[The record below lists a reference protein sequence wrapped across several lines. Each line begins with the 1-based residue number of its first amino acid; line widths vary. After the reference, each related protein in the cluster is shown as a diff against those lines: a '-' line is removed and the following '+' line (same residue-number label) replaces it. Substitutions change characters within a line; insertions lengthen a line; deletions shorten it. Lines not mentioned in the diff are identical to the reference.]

1 MKPYGQQEPLTR
13 RIHSILRD
21 YPAGTQ
27 IMKELLQNADD
38 ARASDVTFMLDL
50 RVGTDPR
57 LSPRMANPSLFC
69 YNNKPFAEKDF
80 VSLQN
85 LGQSCKRQDTSSTGR
100 FGIGFNS
107 VYNLTDYVAFVTGS
121 SFVLFD
127 PHRHFVQGDTG
138 ERMDFVED
146 RIDSLSPD
154 KSALASCFKL
164 FGNDMQSPFSGTLFR
179 FPLRSAALAQYS
191 EISSAHYDGPSM
203 LRLFRRFITEASN
216 DCLFLKFVRR
226 ISLEVWEDKA
236 EQPATLFKVEVSA
249 RGPDLANRSRVALES
264 LAATAEYSYTLT
276 LRQTV
281 HDALAER
288 LFSEVPLGTDQPE
301 AQALP
306 RGESE
311 QEWLFA
317 AYCDVD
323 GPARQYVEDIQETK
337 DTSDLRMVPWA
348 CVAWPRPHATREAA
362 VIEGRAYCFLPLPV
376 ITGLL
381 PHLNSFWELSS
392 NRRDLWKGDD
402 MGSEASKIK
411 GQWNTI
417 LKKHVVAPALLHLY
431 AQIKER
437 YLDNGAITS
446 EQYFEDWPAFNAAES
461 EWRDVVTSFYS
472 LLWSSPLRLIHTQGN
487 RWVQCGQVIEADHT
501 FSGAQHVTQYLVS
514 QGQQLFPAGGVWQEI
529 IHSLRATGLQLSQVT
544 PQLLRDVLRESDP
557 STISLDLEVQHGLL
571 SYCLA
576 DGSPDL
582 VGLPLVPVGRGGTAC
597 FGALDDEPTLFLVSK
612 SQFHLLQEQA
622 GERLIAV
629 LPGDSRRE
637 LFEAIARQKS
647 TNVRMMDHSVMA
659 ELLGQT
665 AYAGLQTGVHQT
677 SWHRE
682 GGLSASF
689 VSALWDYLV
698 EVSLQDEAA
707 PLERW
712 PVAATQSSTLV
723 SLSEAGRASLLD
735 ASAAD
740 LPSNI
745 QRAFEKLG
753 CRFVDHTICRGKLP
767 QGRWTLMQAEAPN
780 LLRAAGNASGDRL
793 AELSNQLSPDEKRAL
808 FQFLVSHAPTG
819 ASKTILQSLAIYPL
833 CGQGDDKFGSAIRR
847 EMAELGAPE
856 AVLDDHF
863 IKVDGLDQR
872 VHFLSH
878 SVGVV
883 KVKKHAVYTR
893 HIFPAIHTRKLSPV
907 QIEVVM
913 LQVLKELH
921 ALADEDPT
929 ILDQITSMPFL
940 RVATRSGRGPS
951 DALLAPSDALDPG
964 CKVLARL
971 FGTQVLFPHGSFA
984 SPTVLPRLL
993 EVGLQSHLTP
1003 RLFLL
1008 AVDAITRD
1016 NDVVKAEELFHIL
1029 TRDGGDLLQ
1038 GGDWEAAFAQV
1049 AQKPWIPSRKLTL
1062 QLVRGGPVQLNAP
1075 HKTRPK
1081 ALAPLVGTS
1090 SFTAEHDDVGMRF
1103 SSLLGWDAPLPL
1115 PLVLAH
1121 WERVIG
1127 FAAKLTTLEEGP
1139 ISADVC
1145 QRIKHTTMKI
1155 YDHLDSHI
1163 DQLDRPLP
1171 EPGVW
1176 TSKEFVSAHRVAWD
1190 APEVDTAGV
1199 LMQIPLSLR
1208 RRECLAK
1215 AMKIKPA
1222 FTAADYLEV
1231 LVAICANGEL
1241 AKVDTVERLLLHL
1254 ANQPQDWLVVN
1265 GRKLRAPDI
1274 ERTAYWPLEELAY
1287 ANSTKVLRTLRSID
1301 APVKLISERI
1311 PRDIAAKLGAKSLSQ
1326 LLEEEFSELIGVEYG
1341 QEEKLTSR
1349 IANILHNYSHED
1361 LLKELVQN
1369 AEDAGATEFCL
1380 ILDKQTHASQLLF
1393 NPMMAQFQ
1401 GPSLLI
1407 YNNRTLLG
1415 KYLFIYTQT
1424 NTKPP
1429 FLFFVLNC
1437 SPLHVLRA

>member
-1 MKPYGQQEPLTR
+1 
-13 RIHSILRD
+13 
-21 YPAGTQ
+21 
-27 IMKELLQNADD
+27 MKELLQNADD

-50 RVGTDPR
+50 RVGTDLR

-179 FPLRSAALAQYS
+179 FPLRSAALAQHS

-392 NRRDLWKGDD
+392 NRRDLWKGDN
-402 MGSEASKIK
+402 MGSEASKIR

-417 LKKHVVAPALLHLY
+417 LKQHVVAPALLHLY

-437 YLDNGAITS
+437 YLDTGAITA
-446 EQYFEDWPAFNAAES
+446 EQYFEDWPTFNAAES

-472 LLWSSPLRLIHTQGN
+472 LLWSSPLRLIQTQGN
-487 RWVQCGQVIEADHT
+487 RWVQCGQVMEADQA
-501 FSGAQHVTQYLVS
+501 FSDARHVTQYLVS
-514 QGQQLFPAGGVWQEI
+514 QGQQIFPAGGVWQEI
-529 IHSLRATGLQLSQVT
+529 IHSFRATGLQLSQVT

-557 STISLDLEVQHGLL
+557 STISLDLEVQHSLL
-571 SYCLA
+571 SYCLV

-597 FGALDDEPTLFLVSK
+597 FGALDDEPILFLVSK
-612 SQFHLLQEQA
+612 SQFNLLQEQA

-629 LPGDSRRE
+629 LPSDSRRE
-637 LFEAIARQKS
+637 LFEDIARQKS
-647 TNVRMMDHSVMA
+647 TNVHMMDHSMMA

-665 AYAGLQTGVHQT
+665 AFTGVQPGVHQA

-682 GGLSASF
+682 GGLSAQF

-698 EVSLQDEAA
+698 EVSWQDDAA

-712 PVAATQSSTLV
+712 PVVATQSATLV
-723 SLSEAGRASLLD
+723 SMSEAGRASLLD

-740 LPSNI
+740 LPSNV

-753 CRFVDHTICRGKLP
+753 CRFLDHTICRGKLP

-793 AELSNQLSPDEKRAL
+793 AELSGQLSPDEKRAL
-808 FQFLVSHAPTG
+808 FQFLVNNAPTG
-819 ASKTILQSLAIYPL
+819 AVEKTILQSLAIYPL

-847 EMAELGAPE
+847 EMAELGTPE

-863 IKVDGLDQR
+863 IKVDGLDQQA
-872 VHFLSH
+872 HFLSH

-893 HIFPAIHTRKLSPV
+893 HIFPAIRNRKLSPV
-907 QIEVVM
+907 QVEVVM
-913 LQVLKELH
+913 LQVLKELL

-929 ILDQITSMPFL
+929 IIAQVTSLPFL
-940 RVATRSGRGPS
+940 RVATHSGRGS
-951 DALLAPSDALDPG
+951 SGALLAPSDALDPR
-964 CKVLARL
+964 CEVLARL
-971 FGTQVLFPHGSFA
+971 FGTQALFPHGSFA

-993 EVGLQSHLTP
+993 EVGLQSQLTP

-1008 AVDAITRD
+1008 AVGAITRE
-1016 NDVVKAEELFHIL
+1016 NDVVKAEELFHTL
-1029 TRDGGDLLQ
+1029 TCDSDDLLQ

-1062 QLVRGGPVQLNAP
+1062 QQMFLQVNGGPVKLSAP
-1075 HKTRPK
+1075 HETWPK
-1081 ALAPLVGTS
+1081 SLAPLIGTAS
-1090 SFTAEHDDVGMRF
+1090 ITAEHDDVGMRL

-1121 WERVIG
+1121 WERIID
-1127 FAAKLTTLEEGP
+1127 FTAKLKALEEGP
-1139 ISADVC
+1139 ISVDVC

-1155 YDHLDSHI
+1155 YDHLDRYI
-1163 DQLDRPLP
+1163 GLKQLDRPLP

-1176 TSKEFVSAHRVAWD
+1176 TGTEFVSVHRVAWD

-1199 LMQIPLSLR
+1199 LMPIPSSLR
-1208 RRECLAK
+1208 LRECLAK

-1222 FTAADYLEV
+1222 FTAEDYLQV
-1231 LVAICANGEL
+1231 LVAICDNGEL
-1241 AKVDTVERLLLHL
+1241 AKVDTVELLLLHL
-1254 ANQPQDWLVVN
+1254 AKQPRGWLVAH
-1265 GRKLRAPDI
+1265 GSKLRAPDI

-1287 ANSTKVLRTLRSID
+1287 ADSTKVLKRC
-1301 APVKLISERI
+1301 
-1311 PRDIAAKLGAKSLSQ
+1311 AASTRRLSSSLSA
-1326 LLEEEFSELIGVEYG
+1326 FPAI
-1341 QEEKLTSR
+1341 
-1349 IANILHNYSHED
+1349 
-1361 LLKELVQN
+1361 
-1369 AEDAGATEFCL
+1369 
-1380 ILDKQTHASQLLF
+1380 
-1393 NPMMAQFQ
+1393 
-1401 GPSLLI
+1401 
-1407 YNNRTLLG
+1407 
-1415 KYLFIYTQT
+1415 
-1424 NTKPP
+1424 
-1429 FLFFVLNC
+1429 
-1437 SPLHVLRA
+1437 